1 MSHAY
6 DHPLI
11 AAGAGTLLSEVR
23 DQIPGLDVV
32 VVAVGGGGLF
42 SGVATAAQHYGIRT
56 VAVEP
61 ENCRA
66 LNAALEA
73 DQVVDV
79 TAESIAADALGAR
92 RVSEMALNAARS
104 ETVRSL
110 LVSDAEIIVARQ
122 ALWEHHRLAV
132 EHAAGIALA
141 GLLSPNGYR
150 PAGGEKVCVVL
161 CGANT
166 DPTEL
171 AQLPTT

>member
-1 MSHAY
+1 MPPCLEPPAVYNLTPAVPSH
-6 DHPLI
+6 LI
-11 AAGAGTLLSEVR
+11 V
-23 DQIPGLDVV
+23 GLDYASVRV
-32 VVAVGGGGLF
+32 HA
-42 SGVATAAQHYGIRT
+42 ATAAQHYGMRT

-79 TAESIAADALGAR
+79 TVESIAADALGAR

-122 ALWEHHRLAV
+122 ALWDHHRLAV
-132 EHAAGIALA
+132 EHGAATAPRRT
-141 GLLSPNGYR
+141 SQSR
-150 PAGGEKVCVVL
+150 W
-161 CGANT
+161 
-166 DPTEL
+166 
-171 AQLPTT
+171 LPSRRR